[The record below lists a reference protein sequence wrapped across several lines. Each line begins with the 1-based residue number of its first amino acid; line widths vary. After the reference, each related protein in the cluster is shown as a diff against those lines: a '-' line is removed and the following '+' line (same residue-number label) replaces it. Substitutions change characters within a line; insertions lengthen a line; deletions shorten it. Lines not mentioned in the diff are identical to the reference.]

1 MVEISNARYEQLIKA
16 EATLDI
22 VKRVCASI
30 PSYRMDDALKALL
43 DTESEVKA
51 DAE

>member
-1 MVEISNARYEQLIKA
+1 MVEISNARYEQLVKA

-22 VKRVCASI
+22 VKRVCKAI

-43 DTESEVKA
+43 DAESEVKA